1 MDNEDAFLNQVL
13 AAIAEADVVS
23 IFLPLLRR
31 AIVIDLRHEPGIP
44 PMVKVMPQAG
54 SMDERIAG
62 IELQRPE
69 LGKIRSILGI
79 PWLKSVRNLRD
90 EGVTERLIQRLIEA
104 GMSPDESERALSKAV
119 NSLWGI
125 ERMAFVSLIKGEGYK
140 TLWNSGNKS

>member
-1 MDNEDAFLNQVL
+1 L
-13 AAIAEADVVS
+13 I
-23 IFLPLLRR
+23 IFN
-31 AIVIDLRHEPGIP
+31 
-44 PMVKVMPQAG
+44 K
-54 SMDERIAG
+54 
-62 IELQRPE
+62 LQDK

-79 PWLKSVRNLRD
+79 PWLKSVRNLWD